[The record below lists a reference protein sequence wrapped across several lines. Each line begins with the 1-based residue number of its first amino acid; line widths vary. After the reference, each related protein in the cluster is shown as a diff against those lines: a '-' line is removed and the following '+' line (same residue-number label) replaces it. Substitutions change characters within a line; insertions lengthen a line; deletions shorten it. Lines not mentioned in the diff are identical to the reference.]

1 MADLYGTS
9 RSNYFRVKD
18 AEAFKKWA
26 YAARLGYFQQHGFFC
41 INGELTGDGYWPTQ
55 KTVENEDG
63 SEDKVDFDVVDE
75 LPEHL
80 VEGEVAVLMS
90 SGAMKLQV
98 ITGEAIAVT
107 WDGRT
112 IAMSLNDIYE
122 QAATEFRVPETSIT
136 KAEY

>member
-1 MADLYGTS
+1 MADWYGTS

-18 AEAFKKWA
+18 PEEFKKWA
-26 YAARLGYFQQHGFFC
+26 YAAHLGYFQQHGFFC
-41 INGELTGDGYWPTQ
+41 ITGELTGDGCWPSQ

-63 SEDKVDFDVVDE
+63 SEDEVDFDVVDE
-75 LPEHL
+75 LPDHL
-80 VEGEVAVLMS
+80 AEGEVAVLMS
-90 SGAMKLQV
+90 SGAMKLQAV
-98 ITGEAIAVT
+98 TGEAIAVT

-122 QAATEFRVPETSIT
+122 QAATEFRVPVTSIT

>member
-1 MADLYGTS
+1 MANWCGTS

-26 YAARLGYFQQHGFFC
+26 YAARLGYFQQHGVFC
-41 INGELTGDGYWPTQ
+41 ITGELTDDGYWPSQ

-63 SEDKVDFDVVDE
+63 SEDEVDFDVVEE

-80 VEGEVAVLMS
+80 AEGEVAVLMS
-90 SGAMKLQV
+90 SGAMKLQAV
-98 ITGEAIAVT
+98 TGEATAVT

-122 QAATEFRVPETSIT
+122 QAATEFGVPENSIT